1 MREKREL
8 ETNTVGC
15 SSSETPLNS
24 GALQERL
31 RNGAEGLSLGPEV
44 LTEMGNK
51 GWSSEVP
58 RILVTKAHLLQ

>member
-15 SSSETPLNS
+15 SSSETPINS
-24 GALQERL
+24 GALQEKL
-31 RNGAEGLSLGPEV
+31 RNGAEELSLGPGV

-51 GWSSEVP
+51 RWSSEAP
-58 RILVTKAHLLQ
+58 KEPGF